1 MSRRWC
7 HSRPARAHGRGE
19 AGPVEDLAV
28 RRSRNVVRGDGGPD
42 AGTLVRPLVVED
54 GRRAPQA
61 ANAGWPD
68 IEVTHENETRILG
81 RRCWAGRRSEAGL
94 G

>member
-1 MSRRWC
+1 MRFSLRRWKERRC
-7 HSRPARAHGRGE
+7 RGDGAASRPARAHGCGE

-28 RRSRNVVRGDGGPD
+28 RRFRNVVRGDGGPD

-54 GRRAPQA
+54 GRRVPRA

-68 IEVTHENETRILG
+68 IEVTHAAE
-81 RRCWAGRRSEAGL
+81 
-94 G
+94 